1 VSAANHRLRAWRAD
15 DAQVL
20 MDAAAGDIDIA
31 RQLPPLETISD
42 AHAHI
47 AKTAGNDDRVAFA
60 IVNGDDVVVGGIAA
74 ALNLTM
80 RTAWV
85 SYWLLTSGRGVGL
98 ATRATVALADWLF
111 AQNIHRL
118 EPAHRLNN
126 PASQR
131 VAERAGFIREGIMR
145 DELEYD
151 GVRYDT
157 ALMSRLP
164 HDPAPAVTPLP
175 GLLT

>member
-60 IVNGDDVVVGGIAA
+60 IVNGDDVVVGESP
-74 ALNLTM
+74 
-80 RTAWV
+80 R
-85 SYWLLTSGRGVGL
+85 R
-98 ATRATVALADWLF
+98 
-111 AQNIHRL
+111 
-118 EPAHRLNN
+118 
-126 PASQR
+126 
-131 VAERAGFIREGIMR
+131 
-145 DELEYD
+145 
-151 GVRYDT
+151 
-157 ALMSRLP
+157 
-164 HDPAPAVTPLP
+164 
-175 GLLT
+175 